1 MKFLYYFWNLPR
13 HLAIGLIRF
22 YQKTL
27 SPDHSFWGKA
37 VFPRGYCKYCPSCSE
52 YAKLA
57 LHKHGLIKGSLK
69 SLWRVLRCNPWSKG
83 GMDLP

>member
-1 MKFLYYFWNLPR
+1 MGFVWRFPR
-13 HLAIGLIRF
+13 NLAIRIVGL

-27 SPDHSFWGKA
+27 SPDHSPWMRRL
-37 VFPRGYCKYCPSCSE
+37 FPGGHCKYTPSCSE
-52 YAKLA
+52 YSRLSFQ
-57 LHKHGLIKGSLK
+57 KHGFILGTLK